1 MFCFQSISEIR
12 QEDQGI
18 FLDLILDMNR
28 KFYTMESVEWKNI
41 IILSFGKTEDNQD
54 KLLTKCKSCA
64 AKPLNHLNKRQKTK
78 YCNGQGAMN
87 VAFSCIKN
95 SGMVSCYGNLLL
107 D

>member
-28 KFYTMESVEWKNI
+28 KFYTMESVEWKNL
-41 IILSFGKTEDNQD
+41 IILSSGKTVDNQD
-54 KLLTKCKSCA
+54 KLMTESCQA
-64 AKPLNHLNKRQKTK
+64 INHLIRIERA
-78 YCNGQGAMN
+78 GDIN
-87 VAFSCIKN
+87 VR
-95 SGMVSCYGNLLL
+95 

>member
-64 AKPLNHLNKRQKTK
+64 AKPLNHLKDKRLNIVIDRVQCRLQL
-78 YCNGQGAMN
+78 Y
-87 VAFSCIKN
+87 IKK
-95 SGMVSCYGNLLL
+95 SGMVSCYGDLLL